1 MKYLPLEGLSHIFAS
16 GGALM
21 PALAALGFFAYY
33 LVFSV
38 WFSLS
43 GGEVSPAA
51 LARCSRD
58 IKLVK
63 ILAAAAP
70 MLGLLGTVAGIGMC
84 VSAAGDSAA
93 AAEGISRALL
103 TTQTGLIISIPA
115 WLAAAALSAKLNAC
129 APAAPGLQ

>member
-1 MKYLPLEGLSHIFAS
+1 MKYLPLEELSQIFAS

-21 PALAALGFFAYY
+21 PALAAVGFFAYY

-38 WFSLS
+38 WFALS
-43 GGEVSPAA
+43 GGDLSPAVRE
-51 LARCSRD
+51 RCSRD

-84 VSAAGDSAA
+84 VSAAGDSASA
-93 AAEGISRALL
+93 ADGISRALL

-115 WLAAAALSAKLNAC
+115 WLAALALASKLGSC
-129 APAAPGLQ
+129 APSAPDLQ